1 MASTDVAV
9 RAAPANSEATP
20 GLTVLR
26 PLVRWDLEA
35 RITRQT
41 VELPHRG
48 HRMASHER
56 GGYAT

>member
-1 MASTDVAV
+1 M
-9 RAAPANSEATP
+9 
-20 GLTVLR
+20 TVLR

-41 VELPHRG
+41 VELLHRG